1 MVASSKKH
9 SREQREA
16 RERLR
21 LYTARGSVHEQT
33 VARRKR
39 DNVLAVGVGLVIIAL
54 VATAQVFYFSA
65 GPGTPEPAPSFT
77 EEPEATESGNV
88 GDVPDPAL
96 AEARMWTGELTLND
110 AVLGIELDGAAAP
123 QAVASLVDS
132 AASDYYVGTT
142 CHRMVVTDSAGLI
155 QCGSLDG
162 TGAGDPD
169 YAYGPVENSGVGG
182 FYPAGT
188 IAMARTGDDAFSNG
202 RQFFIVFDDAII
214 PDDTAG
220 GYSIVGQVTSGL
232 DALQSEIVAGGIV
245 DDAQDGAPVTATSIT
260 GFTIQ

>member
-1 MVASSKKH
+1 MASSKKH
-9 SREQREA
+9 SLEQKEA

-21 LYTARGSVHEQT
+21 QYTARTLVHEGT
-33 VARRKR
+33 IARRKR
-39 DNVLAVGVGLVIIAL
+39 DNVLAISVGLIIIAL
-54 VATAQVFYFSA
+54 VATAQVFYFSS
-65 GPGTPEPAPSFT
+65 GPGMPEPAPTFT
-77 EEPEATESGNV
+77 PEPEASPSGNV
-88 GDVPDPAL
+88 GDVPDLAL
-96 AEARMWTGELTLND
+96 AEDRTWTGQLTLND
-110 AVLGIELDGAAAP
+110 VALDIELDGASAP
-123 QAVASLVDS
+123 QAVSSIIDS
-132 AASDYYVGTT
+132 VNSGYYIDTA
-142 CHRMVVTDSAGLI
+142 CHRLVVTDSAGLI

-162 TGAGDPD
+162 TGASDPS
-169 YAYGPVENSGVGG
+169 YAYGPIENAGVGG

-188 IAMARTGDDAFSNG
+188 IAIARSGDNAFSNG

-220 GYSIVGQVTSGL
+220 GYSIVGQVVSGL